1 MKKAGLIVLGCL
13 LLSSSAVWF
22 TPDVAAQTEIVLD
35 IAVSVVPL
43 AGIVEKVGQGYI
55 GISVLLP
62 EGVEPHSIQ
71 LPQSAIDAAANAD
84 LLVLTGHFPWEEE
97 LANQTETPFITLE
110 DYEAFGAV
118 LSPIPGTT
126 SDFEPAQ
133 DHDHGNENP
142 HSFWLL
148 PLNAIAIANTTR
160 DALTSL
166 HSDLEDYW
174 EEMFERFVQ
183 EVEAFQELVIEMDN
197 EYQFSNLRAV
207 VVFPAEA
214 YVAEAFGIEVEA
226 VLQEGDNIFIAGAQ
240 LIEVQTALVNGSLDI
255 ILGSDIARL
264 QAGGDFA
271 RQLAQDT
278 NSKIIWFRAIFFSGL
293 SDYLSIMTYNLGAL
307 TSGLEVGSTDTIDSS
322 INYLLLGFSGFL
334 VVVVLVET
342 VLLVQ
347 RIKKDD

>member
-1 MKKAGLIVLGCL
+1 MVLGFL

-43 AGIVEKVGQGYI
+43 AGIVEKIGQGYI
-55 GISVLLP
+55 GVSVLLP

-97 LANQTETPFITLE
+97 LANQTATPYISLE

-118 LSPIPGTT
+118 LSPIPGTI

-148 PLNAIAIANTTR
+148 PKNAIAIANTTR
-160 DALTSL
+160 DALTNL
-166 HSDLEDYW
+166 HSDLDDYW
-174 EEMFERFVQ
+174 ETMFEEFVQ
-183 EVEAFQELVIEMDN
+183 EIEAFQDLVIEMDT
-197 EYQFSNLRAV
+197 EYHFSELHAV

-214 YVAEAFGIEVEA
+214 YVAETFGIEVEA
-226 VLQEGDNIFIAGAQ
+226 VLQEGDNIFISGAQ

-278 NSKIIWFRAIFFSGL
+278 NSKIIWWRAIYFSGL

-307 TSGLEVGSTDTIDSS
+307 ISGLEVGSADTIDSS
-322 INYLLLGFSGFL
+322 LNYVLIGVSGFL
-334 VVVVLVET
+334 AVVVLVET
-342 VLLVQ
+342 VLLIQ
-347 RIKKDD
+347 RIRKDD

>member
-1 MKKAGLIVLGCL
+1 MRKWGLIALGFM
-13 LLSSSAVWF
+13 LLSSSAFCF
-22 TPDVAAQTEIVLD
+22 TPKVTAQTELVLD
-35 IAVSVVPL
+35 VAVSVVPL

-71 LPQSAIDAAANAD
+71 LPQSAIDAATTAD
-84 LLVLTGHFPWEEE
+84 LLVLTGHFPWEED
-97 LANQTETPFITLE
+97 LANQTGTPFISLE

-118 LSPIPGTT
+118 LSPIPG
-126 SDFEPAQ
+126 SDNDIALAQ
-133 DHDHGNENP
+133 DHGNENP

-148 PLNAIAIANTTR
+148 PKNAIAIANTTR

-174 EEMFERFVQ
+174 ETMFEGFVQ
-183 EVEAFQELVIEMDN
+183 EVEAFQELVVDFDSD
-197 EYQFSNLRAV
+197 YHFSDLRAV

-214 YVAEAFGIEVEA
+214 YVAETFGIEVET
-226 VLQEGDNIFIAGAQ
+226 VLQEGDNIFISGAQ

-264 QAGGDFA
+264 QAGGEFA
-271 RQLAQDT
+271 RQLEQDT
-278 NSKIIWFRAIFFSGL
+278 NSKLIWFRAIFFSGL

-307 TSGLEVGSTDTIDSS
+307 TSGLEASSTNNMDNSL
-322 INYLLLGFSGFL
+322 NFVLLGVSGFL
-334 VVVVLVET
+334 AVVVIVES

-347 RIKKDD
+347 RIREDD